1 MFAWKIWLRWLLA
14 GALYYSGTLFLYR
27 RLRRIGYPI
36 ILNYHRVLDPA
47 AARNEA
53 VPPGM
58 YVRPQSFEK
67 QLRYLAHHYQVVTME
82 ELLARRERA
91 AQTRRP
97 FCVITFDDGWRDNYE
112 NALPLL
118 RKYRL
123 PATLFLSTGFIGSG
137 QTPWFYRLGH
147 VLRVLA
153 EMPDEACAALRNY
166 RQKLPVPLSGWL
178 AASSAERQRDID
190 AVIEELKKLPGAE
203 LGTLVERLQQW
214 LVLRGQRADVNSV
227 AMLDWKQV
235 REMALSS
242 VEIGSHGVTHMIL
255 TQIAPQAA
263 KVELQESKRCI
274 EEQVER
280 PVGGFSYPN
289 GDYSDAV
296 EALVRTAG
304 YRYACTTR
312 PGYIESRD
320 NPFQLKR
327 ISVHDDITFSTA
339 LFACHIT
346 GIFKLL

>member
-1 MFAWKIWLRWLLA
+1 
-14 GALYYSGTLFLYR
+14 
-27 RLRRIGYPI
+27 
-36 ILNYHRVLDPA
+36 
-47 AARNEA
+47 
-53 VPPGM
+53 M

-67 QLRYLAHHYQVVTME
+67 QLRYLAHHYQVITMA

-91 AQTRRP
+91 AQTHRP

-123 PATLFLSTGFIGSG
+123 PATLFLSTSFIGSG

-153 EMPDEACAALRNY
+153 EMPDDACAALRLND
-166 RQKLPVPLSGWL
+166 RLNLPVPLASWL
-178 AASSAERQRDID
+178 AASSVERERDID
-190 AVIEELKKLPGAE
+190 AAIEELKKLPGAE
-203 LGTLVERLQQW
+203 LEALVERLRQW
-214 LVLRGQRADVNSV
+214 LVSGGRPVDVDGA
-227 AMLDWKQV
+227 AMLNWDQV
-235 REMALSS
+235 RELALSA

-255 TQIAPQAA
+255 TRLPPKAA
-263 KVELQESKRCI
+263 EGELQESKRCI

-296 EALVRTAG
+296 EALVRAAG
-304 YRYACTTR
+304 YRYACITQ
-312 PGYIESRD
+312 PGYVGPRD